1 MQKNNN
7 SAKPITEGYLAGLAA
22 LIVTFL
28 WIDDA
33 PFSPWIIL
41 PLYLIGLI
49 CLAIPT
55 LWILSKD
62 RPIKDWVLQQP
73 SRYFSIGLLGIILI
87 IGFFEIVF

>member
-1 MQKNNN
+1 MPKKNN
-7 SAKPITEGYLAGLAA
+7 SAKPITEGYLAGLAT

-49 CLAIPT
+49 CLTIST
-55 LWILSKD
+55 LWILSKE
-62 RPIKDWVLQQP
+62 RPIKEWVSQRP
-73 SRYFSIGLLGIILI
+73 SRYFSIGLLMIILI
-87 IGFFEIVF
+87 VVFFKIAF